1 MSEEVM
7 STVIE
12 LAARVEDRPDSP
24 PSALQARA
32 AGLRRQAR
40 RLPPILSI
48 AYKRRASE
56 LELMAWAIEH
66 GPPADDDL
74 DRPDDCDGVAC

>member
-12 LAARVEDRPDSP
+12 LAARIEDRRNPR

-32 AGLRRQAR
+32 AGLRREAQG
-40 RLPPILSI
+40 LPPRLSI

-56 LELMAWAIEH
+56 LELMAWAIGH
-66 GPPADDDL
+66 GPPGDVDL
-74 DRPDDCDGVAC
+74 DRPNDCGGVAC